1 MKFII
6 PQNFYFK
13 NKLLGFIDYSTVV
26 LNILWDAF
34 IFCLLDLLIISF
46 SVKMSLFIIF
56 CFPLFL
62 FSIIGFNH
70 ENFIYVLT
78 YLFKFIL
85 SKKIYFYSK
94 NNYLIE

>member
-1 MKFII
+1 MKFIF

-13 NKLLGFIDYSTVV
+13 NKLFGFIDYSTLF
-26 LNILWDAF
+26 LNIFWDAF
-34 IFCLLDLLIISF
+34 IFCLLDLIFKNISIKI
-46 SVKMSLFIIF
+46 SCFIIF

-78 YLFKFIL
+78 YLFKYIF
-85 SKKIYFYSK
+85 SKKLYFYK
-94 NNYLIE
+94 KKQDC